1 LFLYYGISFVLSI
14 LALIAW
20 TIGAVSYD
28 PPGAHDGYGPDPVG
42 IILYFALWL
51 MGFLLLHS
59 ALLAWIVRKKRPAT
73 VLQGRWGL
81 AIHTALGVALL
92 VYVLYLTG
100 TFSNWLMVMRMRMS

>member
-1 LFLYYGISFVLSI
+1 LFLYYGISLVLSI
-14 LALIAW
+14 LALMAW

-28 PPGAHDGYGPDPVG
+28 RPTAHDGYGPDAVG
-42 IILYFALWL
+42 LILFFALWL
-51 MGFLLLHS
+51 VGFLLLHS
-59 ALLAWIVRKKRPAT
+59 ALLAWIARKKNPAT

-81 AIHTALGVALL
+81 AIHIVLGAGLL